1 MTTNKK
7 QNKRQQQKINE
18 VKKKT
23 CQLSNQTTHRQI
35 LLDGHV

>member
-18 VKKKT
+18 VKKT